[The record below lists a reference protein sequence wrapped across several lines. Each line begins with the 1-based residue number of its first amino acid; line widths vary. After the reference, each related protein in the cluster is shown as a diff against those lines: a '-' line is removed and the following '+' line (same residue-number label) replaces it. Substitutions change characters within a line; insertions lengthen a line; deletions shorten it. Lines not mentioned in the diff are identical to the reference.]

1 MKVITQRAFT
11 SSFEPIRVKI
21 GLAVSA
27 TQNMIIAATT
37 TRIKYEIHTINNYA
51 YLFPMDKLL
60 INQAL
65 RNI

>member
-27 TQNMIIAATT
+27 TQNMIIAA
-37 TRIKYEIHTINNYA
+37 ILQHVLKA
-51 YLFPMDKLL
+51 
-60 INQAL
+60 
-65 RNI
+65 

>member
-1 MKVITQRAFT
+1 MNSPIMKVITQRAFT

-37 TRIKYEIHTINNYA
+37 TRIKSIN
-51 YLFPMDKLL
+51 MKLIL
-60 INQAL
+60 LLTMPTCSLWISC
-65 RNI
+65 

>member
-37 TRIKYEIHTINNYA
+37 TRI
-51 YLFPMDKLL
+51 
-60 INQAL
+60 
-65 RNI
+65 